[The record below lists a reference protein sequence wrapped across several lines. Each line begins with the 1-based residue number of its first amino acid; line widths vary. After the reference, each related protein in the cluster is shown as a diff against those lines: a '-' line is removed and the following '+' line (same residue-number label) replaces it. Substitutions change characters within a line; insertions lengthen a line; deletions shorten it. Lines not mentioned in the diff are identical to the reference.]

1 MKPSRLVGQ
10 GCPQQEPVRPA
21 CSPASRGRGRTTT
34 MLKWFSGEEGEPG
47 SGGPGSPRSAAG
59 GAPVAVEEVAERL
72 AQTERLVTQLKDM
85 IREKDAALRSKDEQ
99 LKVEKEACE
108 TKLSKLRLQSKAK
121 VTSLTAQLEELKR
134 RGDPASPAHNKKAS
148 SEGAEHASRGKIVLL
163 KKKVEELEQ
172 QLAHRDQDLE
182 NQRKEMQALL
192 QRGEEMDA
200 MLTEKEKRLEEKEAY
215 IVHLQTGLSGEKL
228 GPPAPEPQLAEGGN
242 RGAMEELQLLVQSLT
257 RKVGEAEERYSL
269 LQEQTDGLRAL
280 LTSEQEQY
288 SQKESMYKQN
298 IQTFKDIILQKDNQ
312 LTEINQM
319 HEQELFKLA
328 AKSDASADLEQLL
341 KALKQKLHEKEEV
354 LLGKTQVID
363 VLQGEVDS
371 RDQHVKELTE
381 RLRRLQVERESLESK
396 MEAEKH
402 VMRAQLRDL
411 MEKQQMEVRRLTE
424 QHNAQM
430 DQIQQDLLGQL
441 QDLKRASAAA
451 EAPRQDAADPAS
463 LQRLAELEAQAKQ
476 KTEEASKSDT
486 KFLKMKAWSKSRIR
500 QLEEEL
506 KKSQAGAAP
515 PDLMSLRSRITA
527 LEEERE
533 EMQWKVEQYEELK
546 AQNGMLEA
554 KLVLYEEQQR
564 TLQAELEQ
572 FTKRAASQA
581 SESGSADDTQSQ
593 VLEWQEMV
601 AEATSAKDRAREE
614 KMAMALRISHME
626 EEREALTTRQQEL
639 EEELAHTRGLG
650 QHGAKKLAAP
660 SQRSL
665 QEDFQFDGQT
675 PFLDAQSPS
684 ESTPPTEGE
693 NMGGWWPEYSTPD
706 TGGLRSVVEE
716 LELER
721 NQLQEQIL
729 SLEEHCQDLEDRLQL
744 QARIEALQH
753 ESEKLQTQLASVR
766 SQQSREAE
774 KHQLQVNSLTEQLK
788 RLSDTQEI
796 LEASLMEKENTLAE
810 TSEKLELINSLKDSL
825 MGRELQCKELSEK
838 LLHAEQDLENV
849 FNKHSTSE
857 KQCSE
862 LKAEVAELLQKQ
874 SALKE
879 KVQKQDAIIEA
890 LQAELDQTNE
900 ELDKLNTTH
909 LEERAQ
915 LIHDLQSCEREMDAL
930 KDALSEKDKEISGL
944 AGSMAEYAEQLSAL
958 KQDIR
963 VKEES
968 LVRLESA
975 LKQTEQETRVLR
987 ESQNSDQQTLNSRIT
1002 ELVGKLQ
1009 DAEAESL
1016 KTKEERERKEAEM
1029 EQLMKQAQEDKKT
1042 IQSLQGEIQ
1051 KEVINHRHHLSEC
1064 ETQISSLKDQLSQK
1078 VQDSEELVA
1087 QLRGTNVNAE
1097 KLQQEMKEKEEAHGT
1112 ELKALKEE
1120 QNKLLA
1126 QMEAYSREVQ
1136 LLSQQ
1141 LEQQKQSEDNTS
1153 LLEEKL
1159 KTSEKRSEEERKA
1172 FSTELRSRESEKE
1185 RLSEELRTK
1194 TDTISELKSLS
1205 DRLVAEKHRAEEVL
1219 KELNEELDL
1228 QKLRVKD
1235 LDGQISSA
1243 RQLNSSLESRVGLLT
1258 EQNERLQVEAEE
1270 RARDATAEVDALLAK
1285 VVDLEKLQSENNKI
1299 IQELQRDKEELTV
1312 QANQLKQA
1320 LEQNSHADSQVL
1332 QAKTKECDHLNQLLK
1347 DREENLVQ
1355 LQDHVQNLSGT
1366 VERLQLSLAEKE
1378 QTAAETQ
1385 QKLET
1390 LQLQQS
1396 QLEET
1401 LSLLRERES
1410 SLQKALM
1417 QQEERLHEREEA
1429 LRSAQQQCQL
1439 HKEQLNERNESLK
1452 AAKNQFGAL
1461 QEHAGRLES
1470 EAEEKT
1476 MELSALRSSI
1486 QAATEENRQLQ
1497 AARQAQEMLLS
1508 QQKQAVSDLTE
1519 QLAAALKQ
1527 TSTVSLQLGCLREDN
1542 QRLQQELAANISSH
1556 SELRQKAEASSADL
1570 LEKTNDCANLSQRL
1584 RDKEEQLLSLQEQL
1598 GQLNAALEDK
1608 DTTVSEQRAQLEVLQ
1623 QQLLQNEDTA
1633 SMLQQQV
1640 AVLKAGLMEK
1650 EAKLQQISEEQSAH
1664 QTESVLQ
1671 KELASK
1677 MQEEV
1682 EALRRRCS
1690 EVSQQMELKEQA
1702 LGQVTKELQ
1711 NHKDELNKRN
1721 ESVVSLSTQL
1731 GAMNQSSAELEA
1743 KISRLDASVQKLSAE
1758 NLQLVQEKEQTRAE
1772 MTEFKDHIQA
1782 LNEQNAGF
1790 KSELQ
1795 NMALKLTD
1803 AGQLLTQ
1810 HQAEVQHREDQ
1821 LREKA
1826 EALKQQE
1833 LLIQQLH
1840 AVLAEQAEQLR
1851 RAADEDVRLQK
1862 LNAELE
1868 DSVCRLRDEVHRLE
1882 QKERLSLQHQ
1892 SQSSATVEH
1901 LNSCL
1906 EAKETE
1912 CLSLKEQTLHLEESV
1927 TKLKNLLQAQECE
1940 AQSLKKTLQEK
1951 ETELLE
1957 QTKSLEDVQKRAD
1970 EALILKTR
1978 LKESTEM
1985 VLQLQEQV
1993 QGFSAEITNL
2003 RESADKTQSAFSHQ
2017 RDENHVQLED
2027 MREQL
2032 AERSREASSLRALL
2046 EEASS
2051 ERQAAETTIRTLT
2064 NQLSETRNKLR
2075 DAEASNASL
2084 SQEKEEAFA
2093 SHRSSVSQLT
2103 VEIEELRSQHLQ
2115 VVAQMNALT
2124 ENLEQREMAL
2134 HAINSQFTAQA
2145 KNTSQLLLE
2154 MQKLQEQNKKLSAE
2168 LSLSKEGQQRLQAS
2182 LSDRNLHLRR
2192 EVEKLQAQVEQ
2203 GTSSMKETESEK
2215 MSLQAQVS
2223 AKDEELCGL
2232 RENMQT
2238 LEQVLQDSEKEWL
2251 LVLER
2256 EQLEKSLL
2264 TEQLQAVENQ
2274 MRAENVNV
2282 NALKQ
2287 DLDCLQERLEE
2298 ASAAVRQGSDLLSAK
2313 EAEAAASRAQLHRV
2327 LASMQEEERQKRS
2340 LQQTLT
2346 AVQQDL
2352 TGLLS
2357 GRGGADGVTDEPP
2370 SCSESSATAALQDL
2384 IRRVQAAHQ
2393 AEKDALRRELAETC
2407 SRLQEAQTGLNEG
2420 ADNLQ
2425 QIPHLQETAERLR
2438 AQLDA
2443 EAEKAKDV
2451 SAKLSSVKAE
2461 LKAKEDHISCM
2472 TLQSSQQ
2479 KELLAALTQQLKD
2492 KDASI
2497 AQVIAAA
2504 ANERMK
2510 LEEDNRSLLG
2520 QLQSVEQAHRASVQR
2535 LEEQVS
2541 HSQREAESRNTEKTE
2556 LTREREDLQSQ
2567 LAKVS
2572 KDKEVTKK
2580 KLQAA
2585 LVVRKDLLKR
2595 IDEYEKQKEERNEAA
2610 AQMMEEKLSAL
2621 ERRVE
2626 QKEEEASESSRL
2638 VERLMLEKQSALN
2651 ERDSI
2656 IERLQSS
2663 VDVALEEK
2671 TCLQRRLEELQREI
2685 KTCKE
2690 ELAERSSCAL
2700 ACADLEN
2707 ELERIKLEKASLQK
2721 KAQAALL
2728 ARKEAMK
2735 KAQES
2740 EKRLIQELADLKDDY
2755 KSLLEQRCQQTNELN
2770 TVQLNLDEK
2779 VKELAELHK
2788 TFASHQEELDSL
2800 KRLLEEKDKVL
2811 QELQLS
2817 LADRENQNPSASDL
2831 QTELDAVRV
2840 RFQSVCLDVE
2850 RKDGALRGLKSEL
2863 HTVQTDLEKCRA
2875 EIQKKTEEM
2884 EKSEESLRAVHLTQ
2898 IQALLHQKTAAL
2910 EQLNICQQH
2919 AEADRAAL
2927 LGQTH
2932 QLKEERDAAL
2942 ASVLQKSAEVSTLKG
2957 LLAEAQKQLDEE
2969 LEGRTEA
2976 QTKMD
2981 SLLQQNE
2988 DSFRLISE
2996 LRHEVFTLREAEN
3009 RDGPCPSCK
3018 NTEDQAKQKDEAL
3031 LASQAQVLEKE
3042 QLIAALEQQLQQK
3055 TKMQEL
3061 TAKTMKAD
3069 AEGLQ
3074 KSAEDDIRTNEQD
3087 NRNKMA
3093 LLAKKLQAALVS
3105 RKELMQES
3113 VGLKE
3118 KLGTLRADVKTKEA
3132 KCLDLESAVS
3142 KLRQQNAGLENSVAS
3157 VMSERDKLSTEVH
3170 GILNENCSLSA
3181 ACDSLKLTIES
3192 ITQQKRAFS
3201 CQLESLK
3208 DSQTEEL
3215 SKWKSKHAELKQ
3227 EYDSLLRDYQNLGAE
3242 VQALEKQGRE
3252 AAEENQRAKEEM
3264 HELTREKQQ
3273 RTEELHRENQK
3284 IREQL
3289 SVIDGNHKT
3298 TINQLLNKNQQLE
3311 AELNQLRGASADLG
3325 RKLAEME
3332 AKNNQLNQSL
3342 QESSRL
3348 LEEMSSK
3355 SDSYARNMQ
3364 FKLDEALGLN
3374 NSLTAQMEAQKTEHG
3389 AQLEINKVLQKEKQ
3403 DFLEK
3408 MEKMQRDHELQLIGK
3423 EGSIKELR
3431 ERINAHEQETI
3442 SLNEKVRI
3450 LEDDKSLLQ
3459 EELENTQ
3466 DISDKVK
3473 NENEYLETVILK
3485 NSEKIDQL
3493 TESVGTL
3500 QAQNAQTS
3508 AQLAA
3513 MKETCERLRQ
3523 EKERQQLKMVQE
3535 FEEKVKT
3542 VQRGNQGSK
3551 SATRE
3556 LQELL
3561 KDKHQEI
3568 NQLQQNCIQY
3578 QEVILDLERAL
3589 KNSQSAQ
3596 ELLEKDLK
3604 RSSDRMSVLEEK
3616 AAEVEAELKANQKLL
3631 READEKIEEMLSERN
3646 QPALGASLHEEQ
3658 PKNHTAHGS
3667 KSPESDGDPNSDAEI
3682 QLQNQ
3687 IEQLQTLKEEDMQQ
3701 VEELVKQLDSK
3712 DLQINSLRRAAET
3725 NQAKL
3730 LALSSSPQGAEATRL
3745 WNELYLKSLHD
3756 KDCQLLEQ
3764 GSTISRF
3771 LEDLRGRDRQ
3781 VDDLQM
3787 TKARLERSLGEYSV
3801 AAAAQ
3806 QRQLLVVSATNAELS
3821 QATETMAAKLS
3832 ELRAQLERLEREKTF
3847 LSRQLSD
3854 QEDAVS
3860 QLQLQLQQTEKMKA
3874 DADAQLLLFQARH
3887 DRVQAELEKQEG
3899 ISLHLKALL
3908 KGKDAEISSL
3918 LSCRDGQMSGYLEQL
3933 QENYRSQASVYEDRL
3948 DSLALLKEQAKKE
3961 SRALEAKVKS
3971 LQSQLSRAV
3980 GEKEQMAA
3988 KVKAL
3993 KDSMSSLQSDRE
4005 RLVSENRMLQAK
4017 TLSEG
4022 RDGSAEAD
4030 PSKGLKHEIRK
4041 LLHQMDDLN
4050 SENAMLR
4057 AQLVRYRED
4066 LNQVLS
4072 LKDNQVKV
4080 LLKKQ
4085 LDVIRTL
4092 EQQKTAAEKQ
4102 HREAQLELQKEEEA
4116 GGALQ
4121 ALNSRLKAHVAK
4133 LEADLQAQKDQLTV
4147 TDEARVI
4154 ADLQASVAAK
4164 AADCNNLQQQ
4174 LSSQKVLTEELQEK
4188 ILLLE
4193 KEALRKL
4200 AEAERR
4206 NENELNTLGRE
4217 AGLMRNEC
4225 ETAARRVAELS
4236 KELLHTEQQL
4246 SEAQGQSKDATAQK
4260 QALCKAMAALQNDR
4274 DQLIQDF
4281 KILRNRYDEE
4291 LREAR
4296 AALNKAELRLNE
4308 VSSDL
4313 AVLTKDR
4320 DILAYKLKAVE
4331 SKDPPWELGRLLD
4344 EVSKALSEKEGELK
4358 RAVLENAAFSRQLS
4372 AFSKS
4377 MGSLQ
4382 NDRDRLMDELHGAKR
4397 AVELRQ
4403 RSSPEAGLTPS
4414 VEKAA
4419 ADRVQE
4425 SEEAGPEGELGSEL
4439 QQEVHHQVTSNQ
4451 EEPAD
4456 LRSEAE
4462 RGRGLQ
4468 VQQKGVAVSGQSESA
4483 DVVSRL
4489 EAERM
4494 QLHKDLQRC
4503 VFEVHQRDQYL
4514 QQLNIK
4520 LQQTVEEKAS
4530 VSVQL
4535 RAVSQTLRETQNHC
4549 LRLENQ
4555 IQGRAQSPVYVEVA
4569 PGAPQE
4575 KSNHSPLSDS
4585 PEASQL
4591 RERLVEV
4598 EQILAE
4604 ERGRRESAEE
4614 ALRLHED
4621 RLKSAGASLLR
4632 DAQRDFSIEVE
4643 AEDEWDAL
4651 TINPNQ
4657 PLIAQKVTGGVVA
4670 CRRWIRG
4677 RSLYFSRLL
4686 TSRARS
4692 RHFFLAYLLMIHLL
4706 VLMCLTGAL

>member
-1 MKPSRLVGQ
+1 
-10 GCPQQEPVRPA
+10 
-21 CSPASRGRGRTTT
+21 

-72 AQTERLVTQLKDM
+72 AQTERLVTQLKEM

-108 TKLSKLRLQSKAK
+108 AKLSKLRLQSKAK

-182 NQRKEMQALL
+182 NQRKEMEALL

-200 MLTEKEKRLEEKEAY
+200 MLTDKEKRLEEKEAY

-228 GPPAPEPQLAEGGN
+228 GPPAPEPRLAEGGN

-515 PDLMSLRSRITA
+515 PDLMSLRSRITT

-601 AEATSAKDRAREE
+601 AEAISAKDRAREE
-614 KMAMALRISHME
+614 KVAMALRISHME

-639 EEELAHTRGLG
+639 EEELAHSRGLG

-675 PFLDAQSPS
+675 PCLDAQSPS

-796 LEASLMEKENTLAE
+796 LETSLMEKENTLAE

-825 MGRELQCKELSEK
+825 MERELQCKELSEK

-849 FNKHSTSE
+849 FNKHSSSE
-857 KQCSE
+857 KQCCE
-862 LKAEVAELLQKQ
+862 LKAEVVELLQKQ

-987 ESQNSDQQTLNSRIT
+987 ESQSSDQQTLNSRIT

-1009 DAEAESL
+1009 DAEAELL

-1064 ETQISSLKDQLSQK
+1064 ETQISSLKEQLSQK

-1097 KLQQEMKEKEEAHGT
+1097 KLQQEMKEKEEAHTT

-1141 LEQQKQSEDNTS
+1141 LEQQKQSEENTS

-1205 DRLVAEKHRAEEVL
+1205 HRLVAEKHRTEEML

-1243 RQLNSSLESRVGLLT
+1243 LQLNSSLESRVGLLT
-1258 EQNERLQVEAEE
+1258 EQNQRLQVEAEE
-1270 RARDATAEVDALLAK
+1270 RAEERARDVTAEVDARLAK

-1332 QAKTKECDHLNQLLK
+1332 QAKTKECDHLNQVLK
-1347 DREENLVQ
+1347 DREEKLVQ

-1410 SLQKALM
+1410 SLQNALK

-1461 QEHAGRLES
+1461 QEHAGQLES

-1486 QAATEENRQLQ
+1486 QAATEENRQLH
-1497 AARQAQEMLLS
+1497 AARQAQEMQLS

-1519 QLAAALKQ
+1519 QLGAALKQ

-1542 QRLQQELAANISSH
+1542 QRLQQELAANISSL
-1556 SELRQKAEASSADL
+1556 SELRQKAESSSADL
-1570 LEKTNDCANLSQRL
+1570 LEKTNDCANLTQRL
-1584 RDKEEQLLSLQEQL
+1584 RDKEEQLLSLQEQV
-1598 GQLNAALEDK
+1598 GQLNAALKDK
-1608 DTTVSEQRAQLEVLQ
+1608 DTTVSEQRTQLEVLQ
-1623 QQLLQNEDTA
+1623 QQLLQHEDTA

-1671 KELASK
+1671 KELTSK

-1690 EVSQQMELKEQA
+1690 EVSRQMELKEQA

-1743 KISRLDASVQKLSAE
+1743 EISRLDASVQKLSAE
-1758 NLQLVQEKEQTRAE
+1758 NLQLVQKEEQTRAE

-1782 LNEQNAGF
+1782 LNQQNAGF

-1795 NMALKLTD
+1795 SMALKLTD

-1833 LLIQQLH
+1833 HLIQQLH
-1840 AVLAEQAEQLR
+1840 AALAEQAEQLR

-1868 DSVCRLRDEVHRLE
+1868 DSVCRLRGEVDRLE

-1901 LNSCL
+1901 LNSWL

-1957 QTKSLEDVQKRAD
+1957 QTKTLEDVQRRAD
-1970 EALILKTR
+1970 EALILKTQ

-2046 EEASS
+2046 DEASS
-2051 ERQAAETTIRTLT
+2051 ELQAAEATIRTLT
-2064 NQLSETRNKLR
+2064 NQLSEIRNKLR

-2168 LSLSKEGQQRLQAS
+2168 LSLSKEEQQRLQAS

-2232 RENMQT
+2232 RENMQK

-2357 GRGGADGVTDEPP
+2357 GRGGADEPP

-2420 ADNLQ
+2420 AENLQ
-2425 QIPHLQETAERLR
+2425 QIPHLRETAERLR

-2510 LEEDNRSLLG
+2510 LEEDNRSLQG

-2556 LTREREDLQSQ
+2556 LMKEKEDLQSQ

-2638 VERLMLEKQSALN
+2638 VERLMLEKRSALN

-2788 TFASHQEELDSL
+2788 TFASHQEEQDSL

-2817 LADRENQNPSASDL
+2817 LADREKQNPSASDL

-2840 RFQSVCLDVE
+2840 RLQSVCLDVE
-2850 RKDGALRGLKSEL
+2850 RKDGALRCLKSEL

-2884 EKSEESLRAVHLTQ
+2884 EKSEESLRAVHLTE

-2919 AEADRAAL
+2919 AEADQAAL

-2988 DSFRLISE
+2988 DSLRLISE
-2996 LRHEVFTLREAEN
+2996 LRHEVFSLREAEN

-3031 LASQAQVLEKE
+3031 LASQAQALEKE
-3042 QLIAALEQQLQQK
+3042 QLIAALEQQLQQQ

-3118 KLGTLRADVKTKEA
+3118 KLETLRADVKTKEA
-3132 KCLDLESAVS
+3132 KCLDLESAVW

-3273 RTEELHRENQK
+3273 RTEELHQENQK

-3311 AELNQLRGASADLG
+3311 AELNQLRGSSADLG

-3332 AKNNQLNQSL
+3332 AKNHQLNQSL

-3348 LEEMSSK
+3348 LEEESSK

-3389 AQLEINKVLQKEKQ
+3389 AQLDINKVLQKEKQ

-3408 MEKMQRDHELQLIGK
+3408 MEKMQRDHELQLAGK

-3523 EKERQQLKMVQE
+3523 EKERQQLQMVQE
-3535 FEEKVKT
+3535 FEEKVKS

-3551 SATRE
+3551 STTRE

-3646 QPALGASLHEEQ
+3646 QLALGASQQEEQ
-3658 PKNHTAHGS
+3658 PKNHTAQGS
-3667 KSPESDGDPNSDAEI
+3667 KSPESDGDPNSYVEI

-3687 IEQLQTLKEEDMQQ
+3687 IEQLQTLKDEDMQQ

-3821 QATETMAAKLS
+3821 QATETMAAKLT
-3832 ELRAQLERLEREKTF
+3832 ELRAQLERLEREKSF

-3874 DADAQLLLFQARH
+3874 DADTQLLHFQAQH

-3948 DSLALLKEQAKKE
+3948 DSAALLKEQARKE

-3971 LQSQLSRAV
+3971 LQTQLSRAV

-4005 RLVSENRMLQAK
+4005 RLVSENRTLQTK

-4217 AGLMRNEC
+4217 AGLMRNER

-4236 KELLHTEQQL
+4236 KELLHAEQLL
-4246 SEAQGQSKDATAQK
+4246 SEAQGQSKDAAAQK

-4331 SKDPPWELGRLLD
+4331 SKDPPGELGRLLD

-4377 MGSLQ
+4377 MASLQ

-4403 RSSPEAGLTPS
+4403 KSSPEAGLTPS
-4414 VEKAA
+4414 AEKAA

-4451 EEPAD
+4451 EDPAD
-4456 LRSEAE
+4456 LRSEAG
-4462 RGRGLQ
+4462 RRRGLQ
-4468 VQQKGVAVSGQSESA
+4468 VQQKAVAFSGQSETA

-4503 VFEVHQRDQYL
+4503 IYEVHQRDQYL
-4514 QQLNIK
+4514 QQLDIK

-4549 LRLENQ
+4549 QRLENQ

-4575 KSNHSPLSDS
+4575 KSNHSPLRDS

-4614 ALRLHED
+4614 ALRLHEH

-4657 PLIAQKVTGGVVA
+4657 PLIAQKVTGGMVA

>member
-1 MKPSRLVGQ
+1 
-10 GCPQQEPVRPA
+10 
-21 CSPASRGRGRTTT
+21 

-47 SGGPGSPRSAAG
+47 SGGPGSPHSAAG
-59 GAPVAVEEVAERL
+59 GPPVAVEEVAERL
-72 AQTERLVTQLKDM
+72 AQTERLVTQLKEM

-108 TKLSKLRLQSKAK
+108 AKLSKLRLQSKAK

-172 QLAHRDQDLE
+172 QLAHRDQGLE
-182 NQRKEMQALL
+182 NQRKEMEALL

-228 GPPAPEPQLAEGGN
+228 GTSAPEPRLAEGGN

-451 EAPRQDAADPAS
+451 EAPRQDAADPAT

-601 AEATSAKDRAREE
+601 AEAISAKDRAREE
-614 KMAMALRISHME
+614 KVAMALRISHME
-626 EEREALTTRQQEL
+626 EEREALTTRQQEM

-665 QEDFQFDGQT
+665 QDDFQFDGQT

-693 NMGGWWPEYSTPD
+693 NMG
-706 TGGLRSVVEE
+706 GGLRSVVEE

-744 QARIEALQH
+744 QARIEALQVTFDVDEDEQPCWVSQH

-810 TSEKLELINSLKDSL
+810 TSEKLQLINSLKDSL
-825 MGRELQCKELSEK
+825 MGREVQCKELSEK

-849 FNKHSTSE
+849 FNKHSSSE
-857 KQCSE
+857 KQCCE

-930 KDALSEKDKEISGL
+930 KDALSERDKEISGL
-944 AGSMAEYAEQLSAL
+944 AGSMAEYAEQLSVL

-975 LKQTEQETRVLR
+975 LKKTEQETRVLR
-987 ESQNSDQQTLNSRIT
+987 ESQSSDQQTLNSRIT

-1016 KTKEERERKEAEM
+1016 KTKKERERKEAEM

-1064 ETQISSLKDQLSQK
+1064 ETQISSLKEQLSQK

-1097 KLQQEMKEKEEAHGT
+1097 KLQQEMKEKEEAHET

-1141 LEQQKQSEDNTS
+1141 LEQQKQSEENPS

-1185 RLSEELRTK
+1185 RLSKELRTK
-1194 TDTISELKSLS
+1194 TDTISELESLS
-1205 DRLVAEKHRAEEVL
+1205 ERLVAEKHQEML

-1235 LDGQISSA
+1235 LDEQISSA
-1243 RQLNSSLESRVGLLT
+1243 LQLNSSLESRVGLLT
-1258 EQNERLQVEAEE
+1258 EQNQRLQVEAEE
-1270 RARDATAEVDALLAK
+1270 RARDVTAEVDALLAK

-1312 QANQLKQA
+1312 QANQLNQA

-1347 DREENLVQ
+1347 DREEKLVQ

-1390 LQLQQS
+1390 LQLQLS

-1410 SLQKALM
+1410 SLQNALM

-1461 QEHAGRLES
+1461 QEHAGQLES

-1486 QAATEENRQLQ
+1486 QAATEENRQLH
-1497 AARQAQEMLLS
+1497 AARQAQEMQLS

-1527 TSTVSLQLGCLREDN
+1527 TSTVSLQLGCLREEN
-1542 QRLQQELAANISSH
+1542 QRLQQELAANISSL
-1556 SELRQKAEASSADL
+1556 SELRQKAESSSADL

-1584 RDKEEQLLSLQEQL
+1584 RDKEEQLLSLQEQV
-1598 GQLNAALEDK
+1598 GQLNAALKDK
-1608 DTTVSEQRAQLEVLQ
+1608 DTTVSEQRTQLEVLQ
-1623 QQLLQNEDTA
+1623 QQLLQHEDTA

-1640 AVLKAGLMEK
+1640 SVLKAGLMEK
-1650 EAKLQQISEEQSAH
+1650 EAKLQQIIEEQSAH
-1664 QTESVLQ
+1664 QNESVLQ
-1671 KELASK
+1671 KELASN

-1690 EVSQQMELKEQA
+1690 EVSRQMELKEQA

-1743 KISRLDASVQKLSAE
+1743 EISRLDASVQKLSAE
-1758 NLQLVQEKEQTRAE
+1758 NLQLVQEKERTRAE

-1810 HQAEVQHREDQ
+1810 HQAEVQHREGQ
-1821 LREKA
+1821 LRDKA

-1840 AVLAEQAEQLR
+1840 AALAEQAEQLR

-1868 DSVCRLRDEVHRLE
+1868 DSVCRLRGEVDRLASESGSLKNTLE
-1882 QKERLSLQHQ
+1882 QKERLSLQHK
-1892 SQSSATVEH
+1892 SRSSATVEH

-1912 CLSLKEQTLHLEESV
+1912 CLSLKEQTVHLEESV

-1940 AQSLKKTLQEK
+1940 AQSLKQTLQEK

-1957 QTKSLEDVQKRAD
+1957 QTKTLEDVQRRAD
-1970 EALILKTR
+1970 EALILKTQ

-2046 EEASS
+2046 DEASS

-2064 NQLSETRNKLR
+2064 NQLSEIRNKLR

-2168 LSLSKEGQQRLQAS
+2168 LSLSKEEQQRLQAS
-2182 LSDRNLHLRR
+2182 LSDKNLHLRR

-2264 TEQLQAVENQ
+2264 AEQLQAVENQ

-2313 EAEAAASRAQLHRV
+2313 EAEAAAFRAQLHRV

-2357 GRGGADGVTDEPP
+2357 GRGVADEPP

-2420 ADNLQ
+2420 AENLQ

-2451 SAKLSSVKAE
+2451 SAKLSSVKAD

-2472 TLQSSQQ
+2472 TLQISQQ

-2510 LEEDNRSLLG
+2510 LEEENRSLLG

-2535 LEEQVS
+2535 LEERVS
-2541 HSQREAESRNTEKTE
+2541 LSQREAESSNTEKTE
-2556 LTREREDLQSQ
+2556 LMKEKEDLQSQ

-2626 QKEEEASESSRL
+2626 QKEEEASESSGL

-2788 TFASHQEELDSL
+2788 TFASHQEEQDTL

-2817 LADRENQNPSASDL
+2817 LADRENQSPSASDL

-2884 EKSEESLRAVHLTQ
+2884 EKSEESLRAVHLTE

-2988 DSFRLISE
+2988 DSLRLISE

-3009 RDGPCPSCK
+3009 RQDQSADGPCPSCK

-3031 LASQAQVLEKE
+3031 LASQAQMLEKE
-3042 QLIAALEQQLQQK
+3042 QLIAALEQQLQQQ

-3074 KSAEDDIRTNEQD
+3074 KSAEDDIRTNDQE
-3087 NRNKMA
+3087 NRNKVA

-3118 KLGTLRADVKTKEA
+3118 KLETLRADVKTKEA

-3142 KLRQQNAGLENSVAS
+3142 KLRQQNASLENSVAS
-3157 VMSERDKLSTEVH
+3157 VVSERDKLSTEVH

-3192 ITQQKRAFS
+3192 ITQQKRAFA

-3208 DSQTEEL
+3208 DSQTEGL

-3264 HELTREKQQ
+3264 HKLTREKQQ
-3273 RTEELHRENQK
+3273 RTEELHQENQK

-3311 AELNQLRGASADLG
+3311 AELNQLRGSLADLG

-3332 AKNNQLNQSL
+3332 AKNHQLNQSL

-3348 LEEMSSK
+3348 LEEKSSR

-3403 DFLEK
+3403 HFLEK
-3408 MEKMQRDHELQLIGK
+3408 MEKMQRDHERQLAGK

-3485 NSEKIDQL
+3485 NSEKIDEL

-3513 MKETCERLRQ
+3513 MTETCERLRQ

-3646 QPALGASLHEEQ
+3646 LLALGASQHEEQ
-3658 PKNHTAHGS
+3658 PKNHTAQGS
-3667 KSPESDGDPNSDAEI
+3667 KSPESDGDPNSYAEI

-3687 IEQLQTLKEEDMQQ
+3687 IEQLQTLKDEDMQQ

-3787 TKARLERSLGEYSV
+3787 TKARLERSLSEYSV

-3821 QATETMAAKLS
+3821 QATETMAAKLT

-3874 DADAQLLLFQARH
+3874 DADAQLLHFQAQH

-3971 LQSQLSRAV
+3971 LQIQLSRAV

-4022 RDGSAEAD
+4022 RDGSADAD

-4217 AGLMRNEC
+4217 AGLMRNEH

-4236 KELLHTEQQL
+4236 EELLHAEQQL

-4296 AALNKAELRLNE
+4296 AAMNKAELRLNE

-4331 SKDPPWELGRLLD
+4331 GKDPPRELDRLLD

-4377 MGSLQ
+4377 MASLQ

-4414 VEKAA
+4414 VEEAA

-4425 SEEAGPEGELGSEL
+4425 AGP
-4439 QQEVHHQVTSNQ
+4439 
-4451 EEPAD
+4451 
-4456 LRSEAE
+4456 
-4462 RGRGLQ
+4462 
-4468 VQQKGVAVSGQSESA
+4468 VSGA
-4483 DVVSRL
+4483 
-4489 EAERM
+4489 
-4494 QLHKDLQRC
+4494 
-4503 VFEVHQRDQYL
+4503 
-4514 QQLNIK
+4514 
-4520 LQQTVEEKAS
+4520 
-4530 VSVQL
+4530 
-4535 RAVSQTLRETQNHC
+4535 
-4549 LRLENQ
+4549 
-4555 IQGRAQSPVYVEVA
+4555 
-4569 PGAPQE
+4569 
-4575 KSNHSPLSDS
+4575 
-4585 PEASQL
+4585 
-4591 RERLVEV
+4591 
-4598 EQILAE
+4598 
-4604 ERGRRESAEE
+4604 
-4614 ALRLHED
+4614 
-4621 RLKSAGASLLR
+4621 
-4632 DAQRDFSIEVE
+4632 
-4643 AEDEWDAL
+4643 
-4651 TINPNQ
+4651 
-4657 PLIAQKVTGGVVA
+4657 
-4670 CRRWIRG
+4670 IR
-4677 RSLYFSRLL
+4677 F
-4686 TSRARS
+4686 
-4692 RHFFLAYLLMIHLL
+4692 M
-4706 VLMCLTGAL
+4706 

>member
-1 MKPSRLVGQ
+1 
-10 GCPQQEPVRPA
+10 
-21 CSPASRGRGRTTT
+21 

-693 NMGGWWPEYSTPD
+693 NMG
-706 TGGLRSVVEE
+706 GGLRSVVEE

-2215 MSLQAQVS
+2215 MSLQA
-2223 AKDEELCGL
+2223 
-2232 RENMQT
+2232 
-2238 LEQVLQDSEKEWL
+2238 
-2251 LVLER
+2251 
-2256 EQLEKSLL
+2256 
-2264 TEQLQAVENQ
+2264 
-2274 MRAENVNV
+2274 
-2282 NALKQ
+2282 
-2287 DLDCLQERLEE
+2287 QERLEE